1 MAAFISK
8 LLSIR
13 KQENNEKTKRN
24 CQENGLCRF
33 VFSAVLNSRSYSVH
47 SRALIRYLQWNDSLF
62 MNHRWLLCDVSQDLW
77 VRFPFHLACQSV
89 SDTAASLLLS
99 DQFRP
104 VSSQSV
110 CSCLGQALL
119 VYIFLFPL
127 TGCTLGNPWQSQRLT
142 GIQEQLQTGRMCE
155 SQAVWMESRSTDQ
168 STSPDAFGT
177 HKLRDGRCPNFLK
190 REQIWTSR
198 SQRTFLTS
206 SWHNR
211 FKSSPRIPPSYLL
224 PCSEPSTHVRFN
236 VRPLVPETSRID
248 FFQIVFVLQLN
259 HYCRSLP
266 TSHLLSQTST
276 EFLSPPPRTTLK
288 M

>member
-1 MAAFISK
+1 MSVSTARKLAFISK

-24 CQENGLCRF
+24 CQENELCRF

-211 FKSSPRIPPSYLL
+211 FKYISQNSS
-224 PCSEPSTHVRFN
+224 V
-236 VRPLVPETSRID
+236 
-248 FFQIVFVLQLN
+248 
-259 HYCRSLP
+259 LP
-266 TSHLLSQTST
+266 TPLFWTFDSCEIQCETIGSGNIAYRFFSNCFCSATEPLL
-276 EFLSPPPRTTLK
+276 
-288 M
+288 